1 MSTNPKKKKF
11 MKTVFVILSA
21 LFLFACSTENSLE
34 MNRQELMDAD
44 KAFSKLSSEEG
55 MNHAFLS
62 YCANDGVLLLEGS
75 MPVVGHESV
84 KNLIER
90 SDDSGV
96 KLTWEPIHAM
106 VAESGDLGYTYGIFS
121 RYAVALDSTI
131 KGTYVSVWVKENG
144 DWKFVL
150 DSGNEGLGE

>member
-1 MSTNPKKKKF
+1 
-11 MKTVFVILSA
+11 MKTVYFFLLA

-34 MNRQELMDAD
+34 VNPQELIDAD

-55 MNHAFLS
+55 MNHAFLT
-62 YCANDGVLLLEGS
+62 YCASDGVLLVQGS
-75 MPVVGHESV
+75 MPVVGHEAV
-84 KNLIER
+84 KDLIGNR
-90 SDDSGV
+90 DDSAI

-106 VAESGDLGYTYGIFS
+106 VAKSGDLGYTYGLFS
-121 RYAVALDSTI
+121 RYHVELDSTI
-131 KGTYVSVWVKENG
+131 KGTYVSIWVKENG

>member
-1 MSTNPKKKKF
+1 
-11 MKTVFVILSA
+11 MKTVYFFLLA

-34 MNRQELMDAD
+34 VNPQELIDAD

-55 MNHAFLS
+55 MNHAFLT
-62 YCANDGVLLLEGS
+62 YCASDGVLLVQGS
-75 MPVVGHESV
+75 MPVVGHEAV
-84 KNLIER
+84 KDLIGNR
-90 SDDSGV
+90 DDSAI

-106 VAESGDLGYTYGIFS
+106 VAKSGDLGYTYGLFS
-121 RYAVALDSTI
+121 RYHVALDSTI
-131 KGTYVSVWVKENG
+131 RGTYVSVWVKENG

>member
-1 MSTNPKKKKF
+1 
-11 MKTVFVILSA
+11 MKTVYFILSA

-34 MNRQELMDAD
+34 MNPQELIDAD
-44 KAFSKLSSEEG
+44 NAFSKLSSEEG

-62 YCANDGVLLLEGS
+62 YCASDGVLLMQGS
-75 MPVVGHESV
+75 MPVVGHEAV
-84 KNLIER
+84 ENLLGNR
-90 SDDSGV
+90 DDSAI

-106 VAESGDLGYTYGIFS
+106 VAKSGDLGYTYGTFS
-121 RYAVALDSTI
+121 RYHVALDSTL

-144 DWKFVL
+144 NWKFVL

>member
-1 MSTNPKKKKF
+1 
-11 MKTVFVILSA
+11 MKTVYFILSA
-21 LFLFACSTENSLE
+21 LFLFACSMESSLE
-34 MNRQELMDAD
+34 INPQELIDAD

-62 YCANDGVLLLEGS
+62 YCASDGVLLIQGS
-75 MPVVGHESV
+75 MPVVGHEAVES
-84 KNLIER
+84 LIGNR
-90 SDDSGV
+90 DDSAI

-106 VAESGDLGYTYGIFS
+106 VAKSGDLGYTYGVFS
-121 RYAVALDSTI
+121 RYHVALDSTL